1 MKKSV
6 KFGLAAA
13 AVAAAAY
20 PALLACRRKNGTW
33 PLLEGWRYAHRG
45 LHDAAQGIPENSMTA
60 FRRAVENGFGAELDV
75 HLLADGSLAVFHD
88 SDLRRMTGREGKI
101 EDLTAADLAAY
112 RLDGTEETIPLFSEV
127 LALFE
132 AAKLPLIVELK
143 CARGNHNELTRAAV
157 ELLDQYSIDYCMES
171 FDPRV
176 LFWLKKNRPEIV
188 RGQLACH
195 YEQVEGGPRPLLGH
209 CLQNLLGNG
218 AAQPDFIA
226 YCWEDRGN
234 LSLRLCRKLYNV
246 HTVYWTVRS
255 EEEMLQAERDG
266 AQVIFEG
273 FTPRT

>member
-60 FRRAVENGFGAELDV
+60 FRRAVEHGFGAELDV

-88 SDLRRMTGREGKI
+88 SDLQRMTGREGKI
-101 EDLTAADLAAY
+101 EDLTAADLADY
-112 RLDGTEETIPLFSEV
+112 RLNGTEETIPAFAEV

-143 CARGNHNELTRAAV
+143 CA
-157 ELLDQYSIDYCMES
+157 
-171 FDPRV
+171 
-176 LFWLKKNRPEIV
+176 
-188 RGQLACH
+188 
-195 YEQVEGGPRPLLGH
+195 
-209 CLQNLLGNG
+209 
-218 AAQPDFIA
+218 
-226 YCWEDRGN
+226 
-234 LSLRLCRKLYNV
+234 
-246 HTVYWTVRS
+246 
-255 EEEMLQAERDG
+255 
-266 AQVIFEG
+266 
-273 FTPRT
+273 